1 MLTPE
6 QRAHWRPICAAHDL
20 PPRHVF
26 HGQLY
31 GHEFAVWRA
40 DDGFVNVW
48 ENRCLHRG
56 VRLSIGMNDGAEL
69 KCAYHGWRYANRTAA
84 CTYIPAHPADAPA
97 RTICNRVFP
106 AVERF
111 GLVWTALEPVGETP
125 DIPDPAAE
133 ASLALRGVSVNAPAE
148 AVEAALEGYDPE
160 VAVFV
165 QPVDAGRSVI
175 RGVLRLTPADPMA
188 TFRAHNARM
197 TALRDRLEAEAAKV
211 PAPEPFAP
219 EFRPVSEELAE
230 IPAPAGR
237 KPAHRV
243 RVARKWKAA
252 AEIMGFRLEP
262 LVGELPGH
270 QPGAHIDLHLPNGL
284 IRQYSLTNGPEDA
297 AGYEIAVKR
306 EETGRGGSRALHETL
321 REGDVLA
328 ISAPHNNF
336 PLRRDALMTI
346 LIAGGVGATPLIAM
360 AKTLKRAGL
369 PYAFH
374 QFARSKDHAPLPETL
389 KALRAELHLGLDAE
403 ATAAGLETILA
414 ASGPKRHVYICGPRP
429 MLDAARRI
437 AAAEGWPDDAVHFE
451 YFGNDAE
458 IDKSG
463 GFEVALARS
472 VMTLQVA
479 PGQTILEAVRAAGV
493 DVPSSCEQ
501 GACGTCRCGVIEGEP
516 DHQDIYLSR
525 SEKAAGNQ
533 MMICV
538 SRSKSPRLVLDL

>member
-1 MLTPE
+1 MLTPD
-6 QRAHWRPICAAHDL
+6 QRAHWRPICASHDL

-69 KCAYHGWRYANRTAA
+69 KCAYHGWRYANRSAA

-97 RTICNRVFP
+97 RTICNRTFP
-106 AVERF
+106 AIERY
-111 GLVWTALEPVGETP
+111 GLIWTALV
-125 DIPDPAAE
+125 D
-133 ASLALRGVSVNAPAE
+133 APAE
-148 AVEAALEGYDPE
+148 MVDAALLEYDP
-160 VAVFV
+160 AVTIFV
-165 QPVDAGRSVI
+165 QPVDAARSVI
-175 RGVLRLTPADPMA
+175 RGVLHKRPADEMA
-188 TFRAHNARM
+188 AFRAHNARL
-197 TALRDRLEAEAAKV
+197 TAIRDRVEAEAAKA
-211 PAPEPFAP
+211 PAPEPFEA

-230 IPAPAGR
+230 MPAPTGR
-237 KPAHRV
+237 KPAFRV
-243 RVARKWKAA
+243 KVARKWKAA
-252 AEIMGFRLEP
+252 EEIMAFRLIR
-262 LVGELPGH
+262 LTGELPGH
-270 QPGAHIDLHLPNGL
+270 QPGAHIDVHLPNGL
-284 IRQYSLTNGPEDA
+284 IRQYSLTNGPEDV

-306 EETGRGGSRALHETL
+306 EETGEGGSRALHDVV

-336 PLRRDALMTI
+336 PLRRDALMTT

-369 PYAFH
+369 HYAFH
-374 QFARSKDHAPLPETL
+374 AFAKSKAHAPLPETL
-389 KALRAELHLGLDAE
+389 AALGATLHLGLDPE
-403 ATAAGLETILA
+403 ATVAGLETILA

-437 AAAEGWPDDAVHFE
+437 AKKEGWPDDAIHFE

-458 IDKSG
+458 IDKSSS
-463 GFEVALARS
+463 FEVALARS
-472 VMTLQVA
+472 VLTLQVA
-479 PGQTILEAVRAAGV
+479 PGQTILEAVRATGV

-501 GACGTCRCGVIEGEP
+501 GACGTCRCGVIEGVP
-516 DHQDIYLSR
+516 DHQDVYLTD
-525 SEKAAGNQ
+525 SEKAAGDQ

-538 SRSKSPRLVLDL
+538 SRARTPRIVLDL